1 MADNLF
7 ATIGSTVMQT
17 KLHLLKT
24 GVETSLLLLNE
35 LFSFAVLM
43 VNLKEQHSLMTCM
56 WSNPTMNQLAGW
68 LAVTSCLI
76 IVPSSVLGLQDKIM
90 DFIRFFF
97 KIACETLGL
106 RVNLRSFR
114 DYKHRRNCYI
124 YLVSSLV

>member
-56 WSNPTMNQLAGW
+56 
-68 LAVTSCLI
+68 
-76 IVPSSVLGLQDKIM
+76 
-90 DFIRFFF
+90 
-97 KIACETLGL
+97 
-106 RVNLRSFR
+106 
-114 DYKHRRNCYI
+114 
-124 YLVSSLV
+124 